1 MNNSITGKM
10 SLSNILNIIL
20 VIAILVLGNM
30 YFTEKGLRIEQEN
43 LVEASNSELSK
54 WKNAAGE
61 NMAKIQVLETQNAK
75 TFLAFQSQDSTIKE
89 LQALVKE
96 NRRLFKKNQGT
107 AAVVKTETKID
118 TSAATVVTKDTVTGD
133 NIYTAL
139 FKSPW
144 YDIKTT
150 AKADSTNIDVTTYH
164 TLSLVVGKEKQGL
177 FKKAKT
183 FAIVKD
189 ANPHSDIKD
198 MKVYNVSEPDAK
210 RFIVGPYVGY
220 GLVLSGNLVETSWQ
234 VGIGVTYQIF
244 KF

>member
-1 MNNSITGKM
+1 MNNSITGKV

-30 YFTEKGLRIEQEN
+30 YFTEKDLRIEQED
-43 LVEASNSELSK
+43 LVEASNSELQL
-54 WKNAAGE
+54 WKNEAGQ

-75 TFLAFQSQDSTIKE
+75 TFLAFKTQDSTIKE

-96 NRRLFKKNQGT
+96 NRRLLKKNQGA
-107 AAVVKTETKID
+107 AAVIKSETKID
-118 TSAATVVTKDTVTGD
+118 TTAVTTVTKDSTTGD
-133 NIYTAL
+133 NIYTSL

-164 TLSLVVGKEKQGL
+164 TLSLVIGKEKQGF

-183 FAIVKD
+183 FAIAKD
-189 ANPHSDIKD
+189 DNPYSNIKD
-198 MKVYNVSEPDAK
+198 MKVYNITQDNK
-210 RFIVGPYVGY
+210 RFIIGPNVGA
-220 GLVLSGNLVETSWQ
+220 GLSLSQGVVKTSWQ
-234 VGIGVTYQIF
+234 IGFGVTYKLLEF
-244 KF
+244 

>member
-43 LVEASNSELSK
+43 LVEAGYSELSK

-118 TSAATVVTKDTVTGD
+118 TTAVTTVTKDSTTGD
-133 NIYTAL
+133 NIYTSM

-164 TLSLVVGKEKQGL
+164 TLSLVIGKEKQGL
-177 FKKAKT
+177 FKQAKT
-183 FAIVKD
+183 FAIAKD
-189 ANPHSDIKD
+189 DNPYSNIKD
-198 MKVYNVSEPDAK
+198 MKVYNISQDNK
-210 RFIVGPYVGY
+210 RFIVGPNVGA
-220 GLVLSGNLVETSWQ
+220 GLSLSQGVVRASWQ
-234 VGIGVTYQIF
+234 IGFGVTYKLLEF
-244 KF
+244 